1 MSHTNIGVELFGKR
15 LLVKVGHFRNGV
27 LATCCRYKKTT
38 ALLASFSRCRQI
50 ELITSRWEW
59 LAAAL
64 MALSLNFHLRP
75 KVVKTF
81 FLLFLSGDTDSNA
94 KRFWQTLE
102 FDKNYFAAFDN
113 NFWGHF
119 IDKFMR
125 RISSLLWTLAGKY
138 F

>member
-1 MSHTNIGVELFGKR
+1 MSTEIQFFCIMCLCVYVIAKKF
-15 LLVKVGHFRNGV
+15 V
-27 LATCCRYKKTT
+27 LMFWEAF
-38 ALLASFSRCRQI
+38 ASFSRCRQI

-113 NFWGHF
+113 NFWGHL